1 MVYKKPRARSMK
13 INSVRKSL
21 QKQFDNLD
29 TVSEKLGNIIEDVED
44 DELCERIDRIC
55 EAIDAIIN
63 GDNPSTSF
71 PDVFDYIDNE
81 LTDKEE

>member
-1 MVYKKPRARSMK
+1 MK
-13 INSVRKSL
+13 INTVRKSL

-29 TVSEKLGNIIEDVED
+29 TISEKLGDIMEDCED

-55 EAIDAIIN
+55 EAIDEIIN

-71 PDVFDYIDNE
+71 PDVFEYIDNE
-81 LTDKEE
+81 LIETED

>member
-1 MVYKKPRARSMK
+1 MK
-13 INSVRKSL
+13 INTVRKSL

-29 TVSEKLGNIIEDVED
+29 TISEKLGDIMEDCDD

-55 EAIDAIIN
+55 EAIDEIIN

-71 PDVFDYIDNE
+71 PDVFEYIDNE
-81 LTDKEE
+81 LIETED

>member
-1 MVYKKPRARSMK
+1 MK
-13 INSVRKSL
+13 INTVRKSL

-29 TVSEKLGNIIEDVED
+29 TISEKLGDIMEDCDD

-55 EAIDAIIN
+55 EAIDEIIN

-71 PDVFDYIDNE
+71 PDVFEYIDNE
-81 LTDKEE
+81 LIETEYYQ